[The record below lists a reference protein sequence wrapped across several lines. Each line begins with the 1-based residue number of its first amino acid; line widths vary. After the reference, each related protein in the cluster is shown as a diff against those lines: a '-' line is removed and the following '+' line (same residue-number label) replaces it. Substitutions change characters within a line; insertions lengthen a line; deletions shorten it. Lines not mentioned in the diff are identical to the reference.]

1 VAPTT
6 VRQPAQLKGIAAVGV
21 YTFAI
26 SVVFRFAIKATLGL
40 RVSNEEEEEG
50 LDIGEHGEV
59 AYVGSASSRS
69 SGPITSIALGI
80 VIAAAMTKLS
90 QGRR

>member
-59 AYVGSASSRS
+59 AYVEFS
-69 SGPITSIALGI
+69 
-80 VIAAAMTKLS
+80 K
-90 QGRR
+90 